1 MRRQGLNRRAFLGAS
16 VAAGLAPLRARAA
29 GPLTI
34 AVISDLN
41 GSYGSTDYGEDVHGA
56 ILSIRA
62 LRPDL
67 VICTGDMVAGQ
78 KTGPHLTEPQ
88 IAAMWEGFHRAVT
101 RPLAEDGIPLLMTPG
116 NHDASAYPG
125 FEAERR
131 AFDRTWVE
139 NAPQVELLD
148 GERYPFRYAASHGG
162 VLLIGLDVTV
172 LGPLA
177 VEEME
182 WLDGILRD
190 EGPRHAARLVFGHL
204 PIWPVTQG
212 RENDIIGDPD
222 FLARLAGHRVDAYL
236 SGHHHAWYAARRDG
250 VLLLSQACLG
260 GGTRKYVGGDR
271 RAERGYGLLR
281 IDGNG
286 GLSVETRAAPDFAR
300 PIDHSRLPARIGR
313 GEALLERDDP
323 R

>member
-16 VAAGLAPLRARAA
+16 VAAGLAPRMARAA
-29 GPLTI
+29 EPMTI

-41 GSYGSTDYGEDVHGA
+41 GSYGSTDYGKEVHGA
-56 ILSIRA
+56 VGSIRA

-78 KTGPHLTEPQ
+78 KTGPQLTDAQ
-88 IAAMWEGFHRAVT
+88 IAAMWDGFHAAVT
-101 RPLAEDGIPLLMTPG
+101 RPLAEDGIPLLVTPG

-139 NAPQVELLD
+139 NAPEVEILD
-148 GERYPFRYAASHGG
+148 GERYPFRYAVSHRG

-172 LGPLA
+172 TGGLP

-190 EGPRHAARLVFGHL
+190 EGTRHAVRLVFGHL
-204 PIWPVTQG
+204 PVWPVAQG
-212 RENDIIGDPD
+212 RENDIIGDPA
-222 FLARLAGHRVDAYL
+222 FLALLAGHQVNAYL
-236 SGHHHAWYAARRDG
+236 SGHHHAWYPARRDG

-260 GGTRKYVGGDR
+260 DGPREYVGGS

-281 IDGNG
+281 IDGSAT
-286 GLSVETRAAPDFAR
+286 LQVETRAAPDFAL
-300 PIDHSRLPARIGR
+300 PIDHSRMPALIGQ
-313 GEALLERDDP
+313 GAALLERADIL
-323 R
+323 